1 MILTAAKRQQL
12 WEWCRDYIDRE
23 AIYRV
28 DDTHPE
34 IPGKAGGTYVW
45 QFYLRRATFNPQFA
59 HALGLLFWDNFSDRY
74 AQQPF
79 QICAPEPSGP
89 PIASAIAAA
98 AADLGIALNVFHA
111 RREPKSFGIDN
122 WFDGKVNKL
131 PVLMIDDIA
140 ASAPFMLS
148 ASLRVQ
154 QKLDLPLY
162 HQYFAIVNKVGRGV
176 AKQAQHTENLLN
188 GQLVAL
194 FNLNNFRKRAADYVE
209 HYGQP
214 PKWSGLVA

>member
-1 MILTAAKRQQL
+1 MILSYAQRQAY
-12 WEWCRDYIDRE
+12 WNWCRDFIDHE
-23 AIYRV
+23 VIYRA

-45 QFYLRRATFNPQFA
+45 QFYLRRASFNPHFA
-59 HALGLLFWDNFSDRY
+59 HALGLLFWDLFLDRY

-89 PIASAIAAA
+89 PIAAAIAAA
-98 AADLGIALNVFHA
+98 AAGLKIPLNVFHA

-131 PVLMIDDIA
+131 PVLMVDDIA
-140 ASAPFMLS
+140 ASAPFMLL

-154 QKLDLPLY
+154 QKLELPLY
-162 HQYFAIVNKVGRGV
+162 HQYFALVNKVGRGV
-176 AKQAQHTENLLN
+176 AKKAQHTENLLA

-194 FNLNNFRKRAADYVE
+194 FNLNNFHKKAVDYVAY
-209 HYGQP
+209 YGNSPQ
-214 PKWSGLVA
+214 WRGLVA